1 MDKKLTKEEVRTP
14 DQMTQ
19 GLGRFAEWVSK
30 NIVVVVGALVGL
42 LVLGGVISVVDY
54 FSTQKESDLQGKM
67 SRVEHQYT
75 EKKTKF
81 KEAEQSDS
89 AKALASAKAAS
100 KNAAKADAKKDEK
113 TPPAVKASG
122 NLEKDYGTEVAGFEE
137 LVAKNASSK
146 AGQMSAIY
154 LAEIYSEYKQPD
166 KALEALNKVAPKNE
180 LSDVVSALAVNLKA
194 GLLADKGDCTQA
206 VDIWQKIINQKKI
219 DYMHDEAKLRS
230 AVCFEKMNDTAKAEK
245 YYLELSKNTASK
257 DEPDD
262 KAATEDAK
270 KYLRLLKIRSNG
282 GTLSHE

>member
-19 GLGRFAEWVSK
+19 GLGRFADWVSK
-30 NIVVVVGALVGL
+30 NIVSVVASVVVL
-42 LVLGGVISVVDY
+42 LVLGGVLSVVDY
-54 FSTQKESDLQGKM
+54 FSSQKESDLQGKM

-89 AKALASAKAAS
+89 AKALA
-100 KNAAKADAKKDEK
+100 AAKATDKKDK
-113 TPPAVKASG
+113 KDDKPAPPLKATG
-122 NLEKDYGTEVAGFEE
+122 DLEKDYGPEVAGFED

-154 LAEIYSEYKQPD
+154 LAEIYSEYKQPE
-166 KALEALNKVAPKNE
+166 KALEALNKVVPKNE
-180 LSDVVSALAVNLKA
+180 PSDVLSALTVNLKA
-194 GLLADKGDCTQA
+194 GLLADKGDCAQA
-206 VDIWQKIINQKKI
+206 VDIWQKILSQKKI

-245 YYLELSKNTASK
+245 YYMELSKNTSSK

-270 KYLRLLKIRSNG
+270 KYLRLLKVRANG
-282 GTLSHE
+282 GT

>member
-19 GLGRFAEWVSK
+19 GLGRFAEWVTK
-30 NIVVVVGALVGL
+30 NIVIVVGAIVGL

-54 FSTQKESDLQGKM
+54 FSNQKESDLQGKM

-81 KEAEQSDS
+81 KDAEQSDS
-89 AKALASAKAAS
+89 AKALA
-100 KNAAKADAKKDEK
+100 AAKAEAKKDKKDEK
-113 TPPAVKASG
+113 VPPVVKASG
-122 NLEKDYGTEVAGFEE
+122 DLEKDYGPEVAGFEE
-137 LVAKNASSK
+137 LVAKNALSK

-154 LAEIYSEYKQPD
+154 LAEIYSEYKQPE
-166 KALEALNKVAPKNE
+166 KALDALNKVAPKNE
-180 LSDVVSALAVNLKA
+180 PSDVVSALAVNLKA
-194 GLLADKGDCTQA
+194 GLLADKGDCAQA
-206 VDIWQKIINQKKI
+206 VDIWQKIISQKKI

-230 AVCFEKMNDTAKAEK
+230 AVCYEKLNDTAKAEK
-245 YYLELSKNTASK
+245 YYIELSKNTASK

-282 GTLSHE
+282 GNLSHE